1 MIGFR
6 SETRPTL
13 RSRNSNP
20 APSKV
25 AFKNL
30 LTIKGILM
38 SRSGDWRDD
47 LAAHV
52 RTLQRELNRLFDTER
67 PDGSRFSTSSGR
79 TGAATESDAST
90 WAPGVDLI
98 ETDDS
103 FVVFVD
109 LPGVDAK
116 AIELSVTGR
125 IITLRGGKEIA
136 LTSSNPTHIHM
147 RERASGPFFRQ
158 LSLPGDVELDAV
170 EAELRD
176 GVLRVRIAKGESA
189 RPRTIP
195 IQMA

>member
-1 MIGFR
+1 
-6 SETRPTL
+6 
-13 RSRNSNP
+13 
-20 APSKV
+20 
-25 AFKNL
+25 
-30 LTIKGILM
+30 M

-52 RTLQRELNRLFDTER
+52 RTLHRELNRLFDTER
-67 PDGSRFSTSSGR
+67 PDGSRFSTSSG
-79 TGAATESDAST
+79 GSDAATESEPSA
-90 WAPGVDLI
+90 WAPGIDLI

-125 IITLRGGKEIA
+125 VVTLRGRKEIA
-136 LTSSNPTHIHM
+136 VTPSNPTHIHK
-147 RERASGPFFRQ
+147 RERAWGPFSRQ

-176 GVLRVRIAKGESA
+176 GVLRVQIAKGASA